1 MEEEKRERLRVE
13 IRNQIKYMRR
23 HIKTLKRVMNGN
35 DMSKISDSAY
45 RYNATMYLLKKY
57 LKELKEF
64 DNLSNREQEIIDIAE
79 DLIANAWLRLNN

>member
-1 MEEEKRERLRVE
+1 MEEERRERLRVE
-13 IRNQIKYMRR
+13 VRNQIKYMRR

-57 LKELKEF
+57 LKELKEC

>member
-1 MEEEKRERLRVE
+1 MEEERRERLRVE
-13 IRNQIKYMRR
+13 VRNQIKYMRR
-23 HIKTLKRVMNGN
+23 HIKTLKRVMNGS

-57 LKELKEF
+57 LKELKEY